1 MTGVI
6 DAGGGLR
13 GVHAAQALSAQ
24 GKCLILAPN
33 DCCGVK
39 TLTRDKGKLDLL
51 YQKGYADASAIV
63 DFLG

>member
-1 MTGVI
+1 MS
-6 DAGGGLR
+6 AG
-13 GVHAAQALSAQ
+13 ACAAYTAQALSAQ